1 MFTRQK
7 EIPLAAP
14 APYAGMAYD
23 GEHFYFTETGACKIY
38 GFDRRFV
45 PTDRFDTRRSYEHLC
60 YDPQE
65 HCFWASCPQVRAVI
79 FRLDS
84 HFQETACFPLSL
96 PRHGADPG
104 HVTGIA
110 YDGGRG
116 RPVVA
121 FASCLMGLQKT
132 PGEESPLLVKA
143 DGEWI
148 SGVLAVHPYLLCI
161 GCTAGR
167 RSLRVYAGGGERV
180 GEYPLSQ
187 DDALVSAVLIPREE
201 KGGEPHAAVLVTR
214 NRRSS
219 WIWDCVL
226 SQEAWEPPAPP
237 FPDAPSR
244 KASLSCPGDAP
255 DGLCGPDALDCI
267 AQVERALSR
276 LLTLEGE
283 KQQKILASSCH
294 PNEILAANR
303 SVRHTIVQI
312 TYLEQIL
319 YELLAE
325 MEMSLDEDGGAA
337 PPIH

>member
-7 EIPLAAP
+7 EILLAP

-23 GEHFYFTETGACKIY
+23 GERFYFTQAGAGKIY

-45 PTDRFDTRRSYEHLC
+45 PTGCFDPRRSYEHLC
-60 YDPQE
+60 YDPRE
-65 HCFWASCPQVRAVI
+65 HCFWASCPQVRAMV

-104 HVTGIA
+104 YVTGIT
-110 YDGGRG
+110 YDGDRG

-121 FASCLMGLQKT
+121 LASCLMGLQKK
-132 PGEESPLLVKA
+132 PGEESLLLERT

-167 RSLRVYAGGGERV
+167 RSLRVYAGGGEQV

-187 DDALVSAVLIPREE
+187 DDALVSAVLISPEE
-201 KGGEPHAAVLVTR
+201 KGGELHAAVLVTR

-219 WIWDCVL
+219 WIWDCIL
-226 SQEAWEPPAPP
+226 SPEAREPPALPLP
-237 FPDAPSR
+237 VTPCR
-244 KASLSCPGDAP
+244 KAPLSCPGDAP
-255 DGLCGPDALDCI
+255 DGLCGSDALDCI

-325 MEMSLDEDGGAA
+325 METSLDEAGGAA